1 VKTAETIHDRRLA
14 TAATE
19 YFMAFPYPTITLEE
33 HWLSPGVVDFYT
45 AKSRPDPYSETE
57 LLKARRQNL
66 IEFGD
71 VRLKSMR
78 ENQVTLQVVSHAA
91 NALALDSK
99 TCIEVNDQL
108 AKAFSIEPDS
118 FAGFATLPMVEPEA
132 ASRELH
138 RCIQDLKFVGA
149 LIDNNCEGR
158 FYDDPFFWPV
168 FKTAEELDVPIYIH
182 PSYNVQTK
190 PLLHDGNY
198 PEAIAQT
205 FGMYVWGW

>member
-1 VKTAETIHDRRLA
+1 MGLVNKDTGLRSL
-14 TAATE
+14 
-19 YFMAFPYPTITLEE
+19 MAFPYPTITLEE
-33 HWLSPGVVDFYT
+33 HWLSPSVVDFYAT
-45 AKSRPDPYSETE
+45 KSRPDPYQETE
-57 LLKARRQNL
+57 LLKARRQDL
-66 IEFGD
+66 VEFGD

-91 NALALDSK
+91 NALALDLK

-108 AKAFSIEPDS
+108 ANAFNIQPES
-118 FAGFATLPMVEPEA
+118 FAGFATLPMIEPKA
-132 ASRELH
+132 ASDELR
-138 RCIQDLKFVGA
+138 RCVEDLKFVDA

-168 FKTAEELDVPIYIH
+168 FETAQELDVPIYLH
-182 PSYNVQTK
+182 PSYNDLTK